1 MLVICPNC
9 STGNPDDA
17 RYCRACGVVLK
28 YWKGDSEN
36 RGDGDKAKGEDL
48 LALLQSL
55 VNFMKL

>member
-9 STGNPDDA
+9 STENPDDA
-17 RYCRACGVVLK
+17 RYCRACRVVLK
-28 YWKGDSEN
+28 YRKGDSKN
-36 RGDGDKAKGEDL
+36 GGDGDKAKGEDL